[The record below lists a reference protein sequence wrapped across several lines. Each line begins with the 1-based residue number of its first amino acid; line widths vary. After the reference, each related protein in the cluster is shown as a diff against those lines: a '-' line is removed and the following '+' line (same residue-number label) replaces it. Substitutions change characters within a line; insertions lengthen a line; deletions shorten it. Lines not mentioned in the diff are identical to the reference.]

1 MRSIIVFALTSLA
14 AAAASAAG
22 TVNVTFVDPDKFY
35 DAGNT
40 KIDVPANLKAIE
52 EHLQGLGR
60 RYLPDGQVLNITV
73 LDVDLAGYTYIQRN
87 GRMVRVTISLADY
100 PRFDIHYSL
109 LADGQQIK
117 SGDEVVKD
125 MDYNRNGQSYAQ
137 TDPLR
142 IEKRTLDDWFRVR
155 FTDHQPPQ

>member
-1 MRSIIVFALTSLA
+1 MRSIVLLALTSLA
-14 AAAASAAG
+14 AAAASAG
-22 TVNVTFVDPDKFY
+22 GVVNVTFVDPDKFY
-35 DAGNT
+35 DAGNS

-73 LDVDLAGYTYIQRN
+73 LDVDLAGYTRITRSGQ
-87 GRMVRVTISLADY
+87 MVRLAISLADY
-100 PRFDIHYSL
+100 PKFTVHYSV

-117 SGDEVVKD
+117 SGDEVVTD

-137 TDPLR
+137 WDPLR